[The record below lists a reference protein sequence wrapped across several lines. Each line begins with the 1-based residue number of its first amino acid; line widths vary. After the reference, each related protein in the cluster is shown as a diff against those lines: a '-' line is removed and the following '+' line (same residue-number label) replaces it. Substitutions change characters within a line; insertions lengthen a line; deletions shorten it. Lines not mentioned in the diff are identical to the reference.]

1 MNNIE
6 IIKKLKK
13 YIKKS
18 ESCLIHLEPE
28 GFIYKVI
35 RHRQLELE
43 LQLLELE
50 MNEKTGN

>member
-1 MNNIE
+1 MNNTE

-13 YIKKS
+13 DIKKS
-18 ESCLIHLEPE
+18 ESCLIYLEPE